1 MLGGNGVY
9 TEGGDGNR
17 DCKLG
22 LCKRKEVKKQ
32 YTMKELTHN
41 AKIAVLKILNDIVNA
56 DNIVKD
62 VEVDYMNEIARS
74 FELADNYMVEVNNLV
89 TLQALAIVRT
99 LSTDLKEEI
108 AQMMG
113 KMIIIN
119 KDINYNEVKLYNAV
133 CESCNIERNF
143 NIEDYPPEITISGAY
158 VNLK

>member
-1 MLGGNGVY
+1 
-9 TEGGDGNR
+9 
-17 DCKLG
+17 
-22 LCKRKEVKKQ
+22 
-32 YTMKELTHN
+32 MKELTHN

-74 FELADNYMVEVNNLV
+74 FELADNYMDEVNNLV
-89 TLQALAIVRT
+89 RLQALAIVRT
-99 LSTDLKEEI
+99 LSTDLKQEI

-113 KMIIIN
+113 KMIVID

-143 NIEDYPPEITISGAY
+143 NIEDYPPEVTISGTY

>member
-1 MLGGNGVY
+1 
-9 TEGGDGNR
+9 
-17 DCKLG
+17 
-22 LCKRKEVKKQ
+22 
-32 YTMKELTHN
+32 MKELTHN

-62 VEVDYMNEIARS
+62 VEVDYMNEIARF
-74 FELADNYMVEVNNLV
+74 FELADNYMDEVNNLV

-99 LSTDLKEEI
+99 LSTDLKQEI

-113 KMIIIN
+113 KMIVID

-143 NIEDYPPEITISGAY
+143 NIEDYPPEVTISGTY

>member
-1 MLGGNGVY
+1 
-9 TEGGDGNR
+9 
-17 DCKLG
+17 
-22 LCKRKEVKKQ
+22 
-32 YTMKELTHN
+32 MKELTHN
-41 AKIAVLKILNDIVNA
+41 AKIAVLKILNDIVKA

-62 VEVDYMNEIARS
+62 VEVDYMNEVARS
-74 FELADNYMVEVNNLV
+74 FELADNYMDEVNNLV

-113 KMIIIN
+113 KMIVID

-143 NIEDYPPEITISGAY
+143 NIEDYPPEVTISGTYA
-158 VNLK
+158 VPKDLENMI

>member
-1 MLGGNGVY
+1 
-9 TEGGDGNR
+9 
-17 DCKLG
+17 
-22 LCKRKEVKKQ
+22 
-32 YTMKELTHN
+32 MKELTHN
-41 AKIAVLKILNDIVNA
+41 AKIAVLKILNDIVKA

-74 FELADNYMVEVNNLV
+74 FELVDNYMDEVNNLV

-113 KMIIIN
+113 KMIVID

-143 NIEDYPPEITISGAY
+143 NIEDYPPEVTISGTYA
-158 VNLK
+158 VPKDLENMI

>member
-1 MLGGNGVY
+1 
-9 TEGGDGNR
+9 
-17 DCKLG
+17 
-22 LCKRKEVKKQ
+22 
-32 YTMKELTHN
+32 MKELTHN

-74 FELADNYMVEVNNLV
+74 FDLADNYMFEVNNLV

-113 KMIIIN
+113 KMIVID

-143 NIEDYPPEITISGAY
+143 NIEDYPPEVTISGACA
-158 VNLK
+158 VPKDLENMI

>member
-1 MLGGNGVY
+1 M
-9 TEGGDGNR
+9 E
-17 DCKLG
+17 LG

-113 KMIIIN
+113 KMIVID

-143 NIEDYPPEITISGAY
+143 NIEDYPPELTIRGTY

>member
-1 MLGGNGVY
+1 
-9 TEGGDGNR
+9 
-17 DCKLG
+17 
-22 LCKRKEVKKQ
+22 
-32 YTMKELTHN
+32 MKELTHN

-74 FELADNYMVEVNNLV
+74 FELVDNYMDEVNNLV

-99 LSTDLKEEI
+99 LSTDLKQEI

-113 KMIIIN
+113 KMIVID

-143 NIEDYPPEITISGAY
+143 NIEDYPPEVTISGTY

>member
-1 MLGGNGVY
+1 
-9 TEGGDGNR
+9 
-17 DCKLG
+17 
-22 LCKRKEVKKQ
+22 
-32 YTMKELTHN
+32 MKELTHN

-74 FELADNYMVEVNNLV
+74 FELADNYMDEVNNLV

-99 LSTDLKEEI
+99 LSTDLKQEI

-113 KMIIIN
+113 KMIVID
-119 KDINYNEVKLYNAV
+119 KDLNYNEVKLYNAV

-143 NIEDYPPEITISGAY
+143 NIEDYPPEVTISGTY

>member
-1 MLGGNGVY
+1 
-9 TEGGDGNR
+9 
-17 DCKLG
+17 
-22 LCKRKEVKKQ
+22 
-32 YTMKELTHN
+32 MKELTHN

-74 FELADNYMVEVNNLV
+74 FELADNYMDEVNNLV

-99 LSTDLKEEI
+99 LSTDLKQEI

-113 KMIIIN
+113 KMIVID

-143 NIEDYPPEITISGAY
+143 NIEDYPSGVTISGTYA
-158 VNLK
+158 VPKDLENMI

>member
-1 MLGGNGVY
+1 
-9 TEGGDGNR
+9 
-17 DCKLG
+17 
-22 LCKRKEVKKQ
+22 
-32 YTMKELTHN
+32 MKELTHN

-74 FELADNYMVEVNNLV
+74 FKLEDNYMDEVNNLV

-99 LSTDLKEEI
+99 LSTDLKQEI

-113 KMIIIN
+113 KMIVID

-143 NIEDYPPEITISGAY
+143 NIEDYPPEVTISGTY